1 MVLAS
6 FGPSV
11 VVDPNGPNQQSG
23 PGLASV
29 PTDQG
34 GTVLENFVSGELD
47 STIELQAPAPQ
58 KNPFEELNLFIGEL
72 SRIYQLA
79 PRATMVRIQD
89 MLQAMLTQSYA

>member
-11 VVDPNGPNQQSG
+11 VVDPNGPNQGSTLG
-23 PGLASV
+23 SR

-47 STIELQAPAPQ
+47 STIELQGPVPQ
-58 KNPFEELNLFIGEL
+58 KNFFQEINLFVGGL
-72 SRIYQLA
+72 AAYYQLA
-79 PRATMVRIQD
+79 PRAVMERVQTD
-89 MLQAMLTQSYA
+89 LQAMLTQSYA